1 MKFDTPLNR
10 IQISPDRELFF
21 DGVKVAYVL
30 NDDAL
35 HEMIKAVSHPD
46 LEELHNQIEHLKG
59 RVLEEHED
67 ASVYKLKFQRLS
79 GVGT

>member
-30 NDDAL
+30 NEDVL

-46 LEELHNQIEHLKG
+46 LEELHNEMEHLKR
-59 RVLEEHED
+59 RVIEEYET
-67 ASVYKLKFQRLS
+67 AKMYKRKFNALTGI
-79 GVGT
+79 GV